1 MESLLTGSL
10 LPLVVVIL
18 NMWSLCLALD
28 ANFQCAFL
36 CLEER
41 DANFR
46 ADLMDSLLTGSLLP
60 PVVVVL
66 NT

>member
-1 MESLLTGSL
+1 ME
-10 LPLVVVIL
+10 P
-18 NMWSLCLALD
+18 LALD

-36 CLEER
+36 CLEEP

-46 ADLMDSLLTGSLLP
+46 ADLMDSLLTGSLSP

-66 NT
+66 NMWSLMVSA